1 MANKNEICIFAKFK
15 TKKVYQQNFISYLNK
30 DEIELG
36 DITKISELPSDV
48 DIVVG
53 GVPCQP
59 WSVAG
64 RLKGFEDPRGKLCQL

>member
-1 MANKNEICIFAKFK
+1 MF
-15 TKKVYQQNFISYLNK
+15 T
-30 DEIELG
+30 LG
-36 DITKISELPSDV
+36 DITKISEIPPHV

-64 RLKGFEDPRGKLCQL
+64 RLKGFEDPRGKLWFDVIRLANKSKPKAFIFENVSGLPSPKNRNRI